1 MYTHGRSII
10 LGILKCEWRSLMG
23 EKKFHPGWPVT
34 IAGVG
39 VNLML
44 GVLYTWRVIS
54 AALIDQLGWSA
65 TVSQVPYMF
74 ACAMFAFS
82 MVPGGRLQDRLGPK
96 PVIITSAILVGVGF
110 IVSGL
115 FLTPIGLTI
124 FFGIIAGMGIGT
136 GYAAPTPAAV
146 KWFSPKKR
154 GLISGVVVS
163 GFGLAPLYIAP
174 LTNYLLST
182 QGIQRTFFILGAS
195 FLILIMILAQFIKN
209 PPVGYTPPDEDE
221 VPMKSSAVDTVSL
234 KIDYEWHEV
243 LKTKQFYQLW
253 TMFSFGTFAG
263 LLIIGQLS
271 KIGLEQAGM
280 ENAYILVGI
289 YAFFNFAG
297 RIGCGVLSDRFG
309 RMHTLLA
316 MFILQVIVYAF
327 FSTFTSPPILMM
339 GVSVVGFTFGGMLTI
354 FPSATVDYFGIKNFG
369 MNYGMVITAWGIGG
383 VLGPLLGGI
392 VRDMTGTYGISYL
405 VSGVLSATGAVLTL
419 ITKPPVEESKE
430 AEIEVKAATP

>member
-1 MYTHGRSII
+1 
-10 LGILKCEWRSLMG
+10 MG

-44 GVLYTWRVIS
+44 GVLYTWGVIS
-54 AALIDQLGWSA
+54 AALIDQLGWTA
-65 TVSQVPYMF
+65 TISQVPYMF

-96 PVIITSAILVGVGF
+96 PVIMASAVMVGIGF
-110 IVSGL
+110 IISGL
-115 FLTPIGLTI
+115 FLTPVGLTI

-146 KWFSPKKR
+146 KWFSAKKR

-174 LTNYLLST
+174 LTNFLLST
-182 QGIQRTFFILGAS
+182 YGIQRTFFILGGA

-209 PPVGYTPPDEDE
+209 PPHGYSPPDEE
-221 VPMKSSAVDTVSL
+221 PSEIQQKVSVESAKVKV
-234 KIDYEWHEV
+234 DYEWHEV

-253 TMFSFGTFAG
+253 IMFSFGTFAG

-280 ENAYILVGI
+280 QNAYILVGI
-289 YAFFNFAG
+289 YAIFNFAG
-297 RIGCGVLSDRFG
+297 RIGCGVLSDKFG
-309 RMHTLLA
+309 RMRTLLA
-316 MFILQVIVYAF
+316 MFVLQVIVYAF
-327 FSTFTSPPILMM
+327 FATFTTPPILMM
-339 GVSVVGFTFGGMLTI
+339 GVSVVGFTFGGMLTL

-392 VRDMTGTYGISYL
+392 VRDVTGTYGISYL
-405 VSGVLSATGAVLTL
+405 VSGVLSATGAILTL
-419 ITKPPVEESKE
+419 ITKPPKEEPIKE
-430 AEIEVKAATP
+430 EIEPETVTP

>member
-1 MYTHGRSII
+1 
-10 LGILKCEWRSLMG
+10 MG
-23 EKKFHPGWPVT
+23 AKKFHPGWPVT

-44 GVLYTWRVIS
+44 GVLYTWGVIS

-82 MVPGGRLQDRLGPK
+82 MVPGGRLQDRLGPR
-96 PVIITSAILVGVGF
+96 PVIMTSAIMVGIGF
-110 IVSGL
+110 IISGL
-115 FLTPIGLTI
+115 FLTPVGLTV
-124 FFGIIAGMGIGT
+124 FFGIVAGMGIGT

-154 GLISGVVVS
+154 GLISGIVVS

-182 QGIQRTFFILGAS
+182 YGIQRTFFILGGS

-209 PPVGYTPPDEDE
+209 PPSGYSPPETEDA
-221 VPMKSSAVDTVSL
+221 VMSQSSKVETAN
-234 KIDYEWHEV
+234 IEADYEWHEV

-253 TMFSFGTFAG
+253 LMFSFGTFAG

-280 ENAYILVGI
+280 HNAYILVGI
-289 YAFFNFAG
+289 YAVFNFAG
-297 RIGCGVLSDRFG
+297 RIGCGILSDQFG
-309 RMHTLLA
+309 RMRTLLA
-316 MFILQVIVYAF
+316 MFLLQVVVYAF

-339 GVSVVGFTFGGMLTI
+339 GVSVVGFTFGGMLTL
-354 FPSATVDYFGIKNFG
+354 FPSATVDYFGIRNFG

-383 VLGPLLGGI
+383 VFGPLLGGI
-392 VRDMTGTYGISYL
+392 VRDLTGTYGISYL
-405 VSGVLSATGAVLTL
+405 VSGILSATGAILTL
-419 ITKPPVEESKE
+419 VTKPPATEP
-430 AEIEVKAATP
+430 AEPELEPDTATP